1 MGHIIIALG
10 ILILFGYFAFLYVK
24 YFKYPR
30 RYFLNGKISCKK
42 FADGTIKNYNPDGN
56 LCFETLPDGT
66 IRFYNNYMDISS
78 EILPDGT
85 TKQYE
90 EDGSVSIEIL
100 PNKTKKYFYK
110 DGTSFQK
117 DPDKT
122 EIWFDKHG
130 NIESIKYPKSLC
142 EFKPKDQTLKN

>member
-42 FADGTIKNYNPDGN
+42 FADGTIKN
-56 LCFETLPDGT
+56 
-66 IRFYNNYMDISS
+66 YNNYMDISS

>member
-100 PNKTKKYFYK
+100 PIKLKNISIKMALHFKKTLTRLRFGLINMEILKASNIQNLFVSSNQKTK
-110 DGTSFQK
+110 
-117 DPDKT
+117 P
-122 EIWFDKHG
+122 
-130 NIESIKYPKSLC
+130 
-142 EFKPKDQTLKN
+142 